1 MKSKVKRRNS
11 PCIFNLQFITASTLV
26 LSDFGVYWSVGNLQ
40 GSLLLFLSL
49 HVGRYLAMESVQ
61 EKWDF
66 GTCWN
71 LCKLKILMMRSPSVK
86 TTSGNF
92 LVFRR
97 LQKNKPKQAE
107 NVPCVG
113 FRTNCIIWGRL
124 LVLGKLQNTQQSSL
138 KHTTYVPSVN
148 LIIRFSG
155 NYFSQ
160 DCFSHYS
167 LKCHVWEKVQ
177 LFRYGLKNH

>member
-86 TTSGNF
+86 TTYLEIF
-92 LVFRR
+92 
-97 LQKNKPKQAE
+97 
-107 NVPCVG
+107 
-113 FRTNCIIWGRL
+113 
-124 LVLGKLQNTQQSSL
+124 
-138 KHTTYVPSVN
+138 
-148 LIIRFSG
+148 
-155 NYFSQ
+155 
-160 DCFSHYS
+160 
-167 LKCHVWEKVQ
+167 
-177 LFRYGLKNH
+177 